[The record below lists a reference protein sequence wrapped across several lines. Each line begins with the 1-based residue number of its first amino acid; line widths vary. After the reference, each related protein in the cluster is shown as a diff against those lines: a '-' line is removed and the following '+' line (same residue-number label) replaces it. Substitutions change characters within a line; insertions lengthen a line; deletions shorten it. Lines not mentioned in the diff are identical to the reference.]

1 MNIKD
6 HAKNEVLMI
15 VAELKTFLSFI
26 LEFFTEKFKNHI
38 HKMTYI
44 FLKQCIIPMIT
55 ANSTVKSI
63 SQGTARPKWVWHPQ
77 CATQADLASTLN
89 DSSRSGIPSARPK
102 SV

>member
-44 FLKQCIIPMIT
+44 FLKKMYYTNDYCLF
-55 ANSTVKSI
+55 NS
-63 SQGTARPKWVWHPQ
+63 
-77 CATQADLASTLN
+77 
-89 DSSRSGIPSARPK
+89 
-102 SV
+102 